1 MEFRCV
7 RFVISTS
14 ANQIKQTNK
23 QKAIRDTFSIHLII
37 FLKKKDFLFF
47 LLTIIIRT
55 LPYYT

>member
-37 FLKKKDFLFF
+37 FFEKKIFCFSF
-47 LLTIIIRT
+47 
-55 LPYYT
+55 